1 MYISKKRNT
10 MVIRAEDADAR
21 NAALRVL
28 SVTYR
33 DEKQW
38 TPDEA
43 TLFPEEDLANDN
55 ISWFVVFAD
64 DLPVGVLRVHYE
76 PPLHLYEKYGFE
88 MTENSLDVGA
98 FIRENKIAEI
108 GRFAVL
114 PAYRDQIIVVGM
126 LMRASTRDTII
137 RGYSHYI
144 TDIFE
149 NEEHNPYLFH
159 TRVMGFQ
166 PVATHNVG
174 ELSCLN
180 RRITMLLNIK
190 QAYKRLK
197 KNGSWIYR
205 FLTEEWDAKLHE
217 QVSLD

>member
-1 MYISKKRNT
+1 
-10 MVIRAEDADAR
+10 
-21 NAALRVL
+21 
-28 SVTYR
+28 
-33 DEKQW
+33 
-38 TPDEA
+38 
-43 TLFPEEDLANDN
+43 
-55 ISWFVVFAD
+55 
-64 DLPVGVLRVHYE
+64 
-76 PPLHLYEKYGFE
+76 
-88 MTENSLDVGA
+88 
-98 FIRENKIAEI
+98 
-108 GRFAVL
+108 
-114 PAYRDQIIVVGM
+114 M
-126 LMRASTRDTII
+126 LMRAATKDTIV

-174 ELSCLN
+174 ELHCLN

-190 QAYKRLK
+190 QAYKKLK

-217 QVSLD
+217 QLSLEN